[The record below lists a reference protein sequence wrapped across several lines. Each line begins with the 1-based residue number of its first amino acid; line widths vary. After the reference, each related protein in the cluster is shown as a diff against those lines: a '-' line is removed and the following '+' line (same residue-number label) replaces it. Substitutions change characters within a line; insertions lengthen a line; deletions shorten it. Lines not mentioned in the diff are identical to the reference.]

1 MSSPQMFYRIKQLRS
16 TIGLGP
22 KIKKNM
28 EALGLRKRDQVVYQA
43 VSVTTAHKLR
53 LVKELVS
60 IDLLDSEQIKET
72 KKTDKPKWPK
82 GYEKIGEY

>member
-22 KIKKNM
+22 NIRKNI

-43 VSVTTAHKLR
+43 VSVATAHKLR

-60 IDLLDSEQIKET
+60 IELLPENEIEERSKADR
-72 KKTDKPKWPK
+72 PKWPK
-82 GYEKIGEY
+82 GFEKIGQY